1 MTVFARK
8 KPVVIECMK
17 WTGENSVA
25 VKDFCG
31 DKVRFVPDVVLGCS
45 VAAIKTLEGT
55 MSATPGD
62 IIIKG
67 VNGEFYPCKPD
78 IFEKTYE
85 IVKEKPTSVE
95 LVETKH
101 DLLTTKYTKVLE
113 EKDFQYNAPHTF
125 KVVRKDDNESLVDIH
140 FQEGPIKECGVNGC
154 ANEDLLIMVVRRLEG
169 FQQSE
174 FACREN
180 ALALTHIEKAL
191 LWLRKRTMG
200 REARGVEC
208 THTV

>member
-31 DKVRFVPDVVLGCS
+31 DKVKFFPDVVLGCS
-45 VAAIKTLEGT
+45 VAAITTLEGT
-55 MSATPGD
+55 MTATPGD

-85 IVKEKPTSVE
+85 ITSSDAIVRDEDFKHSFSWALERLKEGKRIHRSCWNGKGMFAVLQKGYPDGIPCNKQTAE
-95 LVETKH
+95 AWGLKEG
-101 DLLTTKYTKVLE
+101 DLFRCEPYMQLKM
-113 EKDFQYNAPHTF
+113 
-125 KVVRKDDNESLVDIH
+125 
-140 FQEGPIKECGVNGC
+140 VNGSHSMWVPSVNDC
-154 ANEDLLIMVVRRLEG
+154 LSEDW
-169 FQQSE
+169 
-174 FACREN
+174 ATAPAEN
-180 ALALTHIEKAL
+180 
-191 LWLRKRTMG
+191 
-200 REARGVEC
+200 
-208 THTV
+208 

>member
-31 DKVRFVPDVVLGCS
+31 DKVRFVTDVVLGCS

-78 IFEKTYE
+78 IFEQTYDITSKAE
-85 IVKEKPTSVE
+85 ASKDEDFADSFSWALEQLKEGKKVCRSGWNG
-95 LVETKH
+95 KGMF
-101 DLLTTKYTKVLE
+101 LTL
-113 EKDFQYNAPHTF
+113 
-125 KVVRKDDNESLVDIH
+125 
-140 FQEGPIKECGVNGC
+140 QEGSTVTGTMMRNRPAKEFYGDSEVKICPHIDMKAADGSYVVGWLASQTDMLADDWGV
-154 ANEDLLIMVVRRLEG
+154 VP
-169 FQQSE
+169 
-174 FACREN
+174 
-180 ALALTHIEKAL
+180 
-191 LWLRKRTMG
+191 
-200 REARGVEC
+200 
-208 THTV
+208 

>member
-8 KPVVIECMK
+8 KPVVIECVK

-45 VAAIKTLEGT
+45 VAAIKTLEGI

-85 IVKEKPTSVE
+85 LVDAPEAKSTDFVHSFSWAIERLKEGEKVCRSGWNGKGMFLTLQKGSTVKGTMMRNKPA
-95 LVETKH
+95 
-101 DLLTTKYTKVLE
+101 
-113 EKDFQYNAPHTF
+113 KDFYGDSEVKICPHIDM
-125 KVVRKDDNESLVDIH
+125 KASDGSYVVGWLASQTDMLADDW
-140 FQEGPIKECGVNGC
+140 GV
-154 ANEDLLIMVVRRLEG
+154 
-169 FQQSE
+169 
-174 FACREN
+174 
-180 ALALTHIEKAL
+180 TP
-191 LWLRKRTMG
+191 
-200 REARGVEC
+200 
-208 THTV
+208 